1 MIVANNSCSRSAGS
15 CLNDQA
21 TLLEYNTLIG
31 VYQIGVYFLL
41 SFFRSDDRPF
51 IDNYVQ
57 LSNLNKMLNFILLS
71 KPHPSLLIKAHFLWH
86 LSAIYLLVPYR
97 DRPLGEPLAG
107 LRRPIRRP
115 LGSRGMG
122 LEEFYTG
129 QRQKCMVWTA
139 PIKEL
144 FKTVVEP
151 LISLPKYYFWIQKA
165 LICVYHINLKAH
177 LFTPIFTARQT
188 VRRIKWY
195 QMAYSSTCT
204 KCIIFLSKPTHLAF
218 SRKFA
223 IKE

>member
-1 MIVANNSCSRSAGS
+1 MWIIIIKWRRDFFK
-15 CLNDQA
+15 LK
-21 TLLEYNTLIG
+21 TL
-31 VYQIGVYFLL
+31 
-41 SFFRSDDRPF
+41 SKA
-51 IDNYVQ
+51 
-57 LSNLNKMLNFILLS
+57 SNLIRLADAWVSFVCGLYKILE
-71 KPHPSLLIKAHFLWH
+71 
-86 LSAIYLLVPYR
+86 VPYR
-97 DRPLGEPLAG
+97 DRRLGEPLAG
-107 LRRPIRRP
+107 LRRPIRGP

-139 PIKEL
+139 PIKEF

-177 LFTPIFTARQT
+177 LFTPLFTARQT

-195 QMAYSSTCT
+195 QMAYSSTRT